1 MAATRDAEARHL
13 TVSVV
18 NRDPDRPSRARISL
32 GGHQAAG
39 PVVVHEVSGPAVDA
53 TNGPDHPGTVSE
65 RVREHPAGGDH
76 VDIELAPH
84 SLSVLEIGL
93 A

>member
-1 MAATRDAEARHL
+1 MLALIGELPDGVGDLAEQTGILLAEHFR
-13 TVSVV
+13 
-18 NRDPDRPSRARISL
+18 
-32 GGHQAAG
+32 
-39 PVVVHEVSGPAVDA
+39 EYPAD
-53 TNGPDHPGTVSE
+53 
-65 RVREHPAGGDH
+65 GDH

>member
-1 MAATRDAEARHL
+1 
-13 TVSVV
+13 
-18 NRDPDRPSRARISL
+18 
-32 GGHQAAG
+32 
-39 PVVVHEVSGPAVDA
+39 
-53 TNGPDHPGTVSE
+53 VSE
-65 RVREHPAGGDH
+65 RVRELAADGDH

>member
-1 MAATRDAEARHL
+1 M
-13 TVSVV
+13 
-18 NRDPDRPSRARISL
+18 
-32 GGHQAAG
+32 
-39 PVVVHEVSGPAVDA
+39 VHEVNGPAVDA
-53 TNGPDHPGTVSE
+53 TNGPDHPETVTE
-65 RVREHPAGGDH
+65 RVREHPAKGDH

>member
-1 MAATRDAEARHL
+1 LRRDAAARHL

-18 NRDPDRPSRARISL
+18 NRDPDRPSQARISL
-32 GGHQAAG
+32 GGHQASG
-39 PVVVHEVSGPAVDA
+39 PVVAHEVNGPAVDA
-53 TNGPDHPGTVSE
+53 TNGPDHPETVSE
-65 RVREHPAGGDH
+65 RVRQHRAEGDY

-84 SLSVLEIGL
+84 SLNVLEIGL